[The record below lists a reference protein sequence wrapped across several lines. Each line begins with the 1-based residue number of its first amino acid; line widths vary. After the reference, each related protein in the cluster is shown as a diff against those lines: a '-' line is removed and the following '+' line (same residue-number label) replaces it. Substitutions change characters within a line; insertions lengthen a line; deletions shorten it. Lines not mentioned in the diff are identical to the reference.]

1 MKDEVSKS
9 VSAERGSEREKEK
22 QKNKPTKPLIQPNK
36 MNKKLQFFLR
46 ALVVILLSLGCGE
59 LYAQSNRTIK
69 GVVTLSNGS
78 PVIGATVQLD
88 GTMRGT
94 VTDFNGAFTL
104 SVPSEGRLKVSFLGY
119 EDAIIKLSSSQSDYK
134 VSLREKTEA
143 IDEVVVVGYGTQ
155 KRKEVT
161 GAVARV
167 EAEELE
173 KMATADLGT
182 SLQGLVAGLNVQATS
197 GEPGEASQIQIR
209 GVSSIT
215 GSNEPLYVVDGVP
228 FDGDPGL
235 SASEIQSIDVLKDA
249 ASAAV
254 YGTRGAAGVI
264 LITTKAGKAGE
275 MKISVDGYYGVQAI
289 TSMVPLVNG
298 SERRYLQI
306 LSQRLSGTYENTWS
320 ASSTISASNAT
331 GIFNDSNL
339 INIILNNYAPI
350 QNYSINFSGG
360 SKNLRYS
367 LVANMFDQDGVI
379 INTGLTRYNI
389 RSNAT
394 FQRDKWTLVSSLSLK
409 LEEKYSPSSNM
420 LLTAYTFN
428 PLTSE
433 ISLNDLN
440 QAQSGSSDT
449 DLDNMSSTLYKLT
462 QENSTTDE
470 TIMLNISATY
480 DISKAL
486 KWTTRFGSSYA
497 NKKTINFAPLFE
509 MYDSDGNLKE
519 STSTRSSMKN
529 THARNTK
536 MTLEHMLI
544 WNKVYGNHSLTATGV
559 FSTEKY
565 ASNSFSATVYDL
577 VATDVVS
584 LDVGT
589 EDMTV
594 DQGTISTNTLVGM
607 LARLQYSYSGK
618 YMASASIRR
627 DGSSKFAQDNRWG
640 MFPSL
645 SVGWNISEEPFWQ
658 SISQKI
664 TSLKFRASM
673 GTTGNQSLS
682 AYQYYTVMA
691 YQKDYAFGRDLDAV
705 EATSGVEVDGYANED
720 VRWETTTQYNV
731 GLDAGLLKNK
741 ITVTLDAY
749 QSIKKDMLFKMQIPP
764 SAGDGASQTVIY
776 NVGNMR
782 NRGVELAAGYRGKI
796 KKATF
801 NINVTAATNENRITK
816 MPDNVTR
823 YYFDDSSPIGGSTTT
838 DCVTVVQEGL
848 PAGGFMLM
856 PTDGVINTERKL
868 INYQK
873 YEPNAVMGDLMY
885 LDSNNDGAITD
896 DDREYYG
903 SGAPKFESGLQAR
916 FGFKGFDMTMNWYLS
931 LGNKVINGTEIYTYQ
946 KYNHRDLL
954 YQWSEANPT
963 SNIPVYHSSSHSN
976 YAANSDMW
984 IEDGS
989 FLRLKSLMIGYSL
1002 QKKTLTKLGLTRCR
1016 FYIAADNLL
1025 TFTGY
1030 SGYDPECGGNGLST
1044 RGLDKGTYPISQ
1056 KFRGGLTLQF

>member
-1 MKDEVSKS
+1 
-9 VSAERGSEREKEK
+9 
-22 QKNKPTKPLIQPNK
+22 

-69 GVVTLSNGS
+69 GVVTLNNGS
-78 PVIGATVQLD
+78 PIIGATVQLD

-104 SVPSEGRLKVSFLGY
+104 SVPAEGRLKVSFLGY
-119 EDAIIKLSSSQSDYK
+119 EEANVKLSAGQSDYK
-134 VSLREKTEA
+134 IILREKTES

-167 EAEELE
+167 EGEELE

-235 SASEIQSIDVLKDA
+235 AASEIESIDVLKDA

-275 MKISVDGYYGVQAI
+275 MKISVDGYYGIQAI
-289 TSMVPLVNG
+289 TSMVPLLSA
-298 SERRYLQI
+298 SEYRYTQI
-306 LSQRLSGTYENTWS
+306 LGQRIDGTYENTWG
-320 ASSTISASNAT
+320 ASSTISASNST
-331 GIFNDSNL
+331 GIFNNSNL
-339 INIILNNYAPI
+339 INLVLNNYAAI
-350 QNYSINFSGG
+350 QNYTLNFSGG
-360 SKNLRYS
+360 SNNLRYS
-367 LVANMFDQDGVI
+367 LIANMFDQEGVI

-394 FQRDKWTLVSSLSLK
+394 FKRDKWTLISSISVK
-409 LEEKYSPSSNM
+409 LEEKYSPSGNM
-420 LLTAYTFN
+420 LLTAYSFN
-428 PLTSE
+428 PTRTE
-433 ISLNDLN
+433 ISLSDVN
-440 QAQSGSSDT
+440 QAQSGASDT
-449 DLDNMSSTLYKLT
+449 DMDSMSSTLYKFT

-470 TIMLNISATY
+470 TIMLNISAAY
-480 DISKAL
+480 DISKSL
-486 KWTTRFGSSYA
+486 KWTTRFGSSYT
-497 NKKTINFAPLFE
+497 NKKTINYAPLFE
-509 MYDSDGNLKE
+509 MYDSDGNLQE

-529 THARNTK
+529 THARTTK
-536 MTLEHMLI
+536 MTLEHMLT
-544 WNKVYGNHSLTATGV
+544 WNKVYGNHSLTGTAV

-565 ASNSFSATVYDL
+565 SSNSFSAQIYDL
-577 VATDVVS
+577 VASDIVS
-584 LDVGT
+584 LDIGT

-594 DQGTISTNTLVGM
+594 DQGSISTNTLVGM
-607 LARLQYSYSGK
+607 LARMQYSYSGK
-618 YMASASIRR
+618 YMLSGSVRR
-627 DGSSKFAQDNRWG
+627 DGSSKFAKDNRWG
-640 MFPSL
+640 MFPSV
-645 SVGWNISEEPFWQ
+645 SAGWNISDENFWH
-658 SISQKI
+658 SSKM

-691 YQKDYAFGRDLDAV
+691 YQKDYAFGRDNDAV
-705 EATSGVEVDGYANED
+705 EASSGVEIDGYANSD
-720 VRWETTTQYNV
+720 VKWETTTQYNL
-731 GLDAGLLKNK
+731 GLDAGWMKNK
-741 ITVTLDAY
+741 FTATLDVY
-749 QSIKKDMLFKMQIPP
+749 RSMKKDMLFKMQIPP

-776 NVGNMR
+776 NVGDMR
-782 NRGVELAAGYRGKI
+782 NQGIELAAGYRGKI
-796 KKATF
+796 KKATINL
-801 NINVTAATNENRITK
+801 NITAASNQNEVTK
-816 MPDNVTR
+816 MPENVTR
-823 YYFDDSSPIGGSTTT
+823 YYFDDSSPIGGSDTS

-856 PTDGVINTERKL
+856 PTNGVINTERKL

-873 YEPNAVMGDLMY
+873 YEPNARLGDLMY
-885 LDSNNDGAITD
+885 VDSDGDGDIDD

-903 SGAPKFESGLQAR
+903 SGAPVFESGFQSRL
-916 FGFKGFDMTMNWYLS
+916 GYKGFDLTMNWYLS
-931 LGNKVINGTEIYTYQ
+931 IGNKVINGTEIYTYQ
-946 KYNHRDLL
+946 ASTHRDLL

-963 SNIPVYHSSSHSN
+963 SNIPANQGSSHDN
-976 YAANSDMW
+976 YAANSDLW

-989 FLRLKSLMIGYSL
+989 FLRLKSLMLGYSL
-1002 QKKTLTKLGLTRCR
+1002 QKKTLQKLGITKCR
-1016 FYIAADNLL
+1016 VYFAADNVF
-1025 TFTGY
+1025 TFTKY
-1030 SGYDPECGGNGLST
+1030 TGYDPECGGNGLST

-1056 KFRGGLTLQF
+1056 KFRVGASLQF